1 LRHDQWRDRSP
12 VGLPSLPQKWEAQ
25 FSHLQQKKIPRVRIR
40 RRGIPAERYTMK
52 ILNYVSGKLI
62 MVAIACSFAAST
74 PIQARGTKSN
84 SASAHSEDDA
94 RLVVTREAN
103 FGTFEFLNLFV
114 DGVHVA
120 DLGLNQSYDADL
132 PPGRH
137 VLSVTTTPQAY
148 GYEPPTYRRVNARP
162 GTTYAFTAF
171 WKNSDQAYLERN
183 GRSNRVVTRSLP
195 EG

>member
-1 LRHDQWRDRSP
+1 
-12 VGLPSLPQKWEAQ
+12 
-25 FSHLQQKKIPRVRIR
+25 
-40 RRGIPAERYTMK
+40 MK

-62 MVAIACSFAAST
+62 MVAIAFSFAAST
-74 PIQARGTKSN
+74 PIQARGARSN
-84 SASAHSEDDA
+84 SASARSEDDA

-120 DLGLNQSYDADL
+120 DLGLNQSYDAAL
-132 PPGRH
+132 PPGQH
-137 VLSVTTTPQAY
+137 DLSVTTTPQTY
-148 GYEPPTYRRVNARP
+148 MYEPPTHRRVIARP
-162 GTTYAFTAF
+162 GKTYAFTAF

-183 GRSNRVVTRSLP
+183 GRTKRVVTRSFP

>member
-1 LRHDQWRDRSP
+1 
-12 VGLPSLPQKWEAQ
+12 
-25 FSHLQQKKIPRVRIR
+25 
-40 RRGIPAERYTMK
+40 MK

-62 MVAIACSFAAST
+62 IVATAFSFAAST
-74 PIQARGTKSN
+74 PIQARGARSN
-84 SASAHSEDDA
+84 SASARSEDDA

-120 DLGLNQSYDADL
+120 DLGLNQSYDAEL

-137 VLSVTTTPQAY
+137 DLSVTTTPQTY
-148 GYEPPTYRRVNARP
+148 MYEPPTHRRVNARP
-162 GTTYAFTAF
+162 GKTYAFTAF
-171 WKNSDQAYLERN
+171 WKNANQAYLERN
-183 GRSNRVVTRSLP
+183 GRAKRVVTRSLP